1 MNAKLF
7 GGILLIIGTAI
18 GGGMLAL
25 PIATAQAGFFN
36 SALFLVGAWV
46 VMTLGALLLLEVN
59 LWLPRHSNLISMA
72 KTTLGKYGAIVAW
85 VCYLLLFYSL
95 IAAYTAGGSDLLHNL
110 FLGIHFDLSA
120 KISALI
126 FIAVLG
132 FVVYLGMRSVDYVN
146 RGLMST
152 KLIVYVLLVL
162 MILPFVSSEKLADG
176 HISYIGGAL
185 TVMITSFGFA
195 ATIPSLRDYF
205 HDDVKQLR
213 LTILIGSFI
222 PLICYLLWDAA
233 IMGVIPQTGENG
245 LVAMLHSGHSNS
257 ALVNN
262 ISSLLH
268 RDIVTVFAKI
278 FTSICLA
285 TSFLGVSIGLSDFIA
300 DGFKIPKQRGGKVLI
315 SLLTFLPP
323 LIIVLFYPGA
333 FIKALNYAGICCVVL
348 LMLFP
353 ALMAWRGRYHKEG
366 VAKGYRVIGGKPLL
380 AILILIALFLIGQG
394 IFESVHL

>member
-59 LWLPRHSNLISMA
+59 LWLPRNSNLISMA

-85 VCYLLLFYSL
+85 ICYLILFYSL

-110 FLGIHFDLSA
+110 FLGVHFDLSA
-120 KISALI
+120 KISAVI

-257 ALVNN
+257 ELVNN

-300 DGFKIPKQRGGKVLI
+300 DGFKIPKQGGGKVLI

-380 AILILIALFLIGQG
+380 LILILIALFLIGQG